1 MAKKL
6 KPERMDYVEK
16 GAAFGKLK
24 FDLHTAVAW
33 IIWAALLTYAYLH
46 PNPQFPSYAVWL
58 TTGTLG
64 YSGKRLIQK
73 RKEFNGS

>member
-6 KPERMDYVEK
+6 T
-16 GAAFGKLK
+16 

-33 IIWAALLTYAYLH
+33 IIWAALLTWAHMQGKPDFGTYAI
-46 PNPQFPSYAVWL
+46 WL

-64 YSGKRLIQK
+64 YTGKRLLQK

>member
-6 KPERMDYVEK
+6 T
-16 GAAFGKLK
+16 

-33 IIWAALLTYAYLH
+33 LIWAILLTYAYLH
-46 PNPQFPSYAVWL
+46 PNPQFPSYAIWL

-64 YSGKRLIQK
+64 YSGKRLLQK
-73 RKEFNGS
+73 RKEFNGKREM